1 MFSLI
6 KVTRLSPVSQQPGQ
20 GVVGRDHELALADLL
35 REGHRPAVQL
45 LRLVQSALTKG
56 GRGLPGNHQELSQLR
71 AVSDK
76 LVRYGITLVPVR
88 PLGIAPPP
96 VARGPPAQGHE
107 PDAACRA
114 VGVGPGAIRSCC
126 DGAYPFSPGIRLREE
141 PVIRPVAI
149 EGPKDPRRFQPLRM
163 VQRIPQKAAQG
174 GQRPP
179 DDLVFPCRVP
189 AWP

>member
-35 REGHRPAVQL
+35 REGHRPAVQP

-71 AVSDK
+71 AVLDK

-88 PLGIAPPP
+88 PLGIAL
-96 VARGPPAQGHE
+96 PPAR
-107 PDAACRA
+107 AALLLRA
-114 VGVGPGAIRSCC
+114 TSRTPPAALSGSGRVPSGPAVAVRIRS
-126 DGAYPFSPGIRLREE
+126 AQASASAKSP
-141 PVIRPVAI
+141 
-149 EGPKDPRRFQPLRM
+149 
-163 VQRIPQKAAQG
+163 
-174 GQRPP
+174 
-179 DDLVFPCRVP
+179 
-189 AWP
+189 